1 MHPPGPG
8 NGRAAH
14 PREAYGPS
22 EKLISNDSDKIA
34 ELPAEGKPR
43 AEVRA

>member
-14 PREAYGPS
+14 PREAYGSS
-22 EKLISNDSDKIA
+22 EKTISNDADKITS
-34 ELPAEGKPR
+34 ETVEGKPR
-43 AEVRA
+43 GEVKP